1 VNHFPLKESRIHD
14 GKIEA
19 RILDG
24 GSAQADWTEVSFEQL
39 SSFVQ
44 CNTSVAPAGWSEIWA
59 GRLLEACVGQ
69 EPDEMDRHSDHIH

>member
-44 CNTSVAPAGWSEIWA
+44 CNTSVARWLERNLGWTFTGSLC
-59 GRLLEACVGQ
+59 RSK
-69 EPDEMDRHSDHIH
+69 PDEMDRHSDHIH